1 MKSVFLCKYYPWS
14 QPLTFAYLKTFYLNI
29 TFLHKSRSSW
39 LTSVMACRVVSLGFN
54 HCNASSVV
62 WRALSLRCSTK
73 EDCCCRRI
81 LNKSLQT
88 EIKDKETWHV
98 VIQTTNNTS
107 DLRVLFSFMSCTS
120 SWWSTCRPSARSCPH
135 LAPPVAPQSL
145 HPSALLLAH
154 TSVEKRILVK
164 VNEGDHVMKTSQSH
178 LQPTSSLI
186 DHQR

>member
-1 MKSVFLCKYYPWS
+1 
-14 QPLTFAYLKTFYLNI
+14 
-29 TFLHKSRSSW
+29 
-39 LTSVMACRVVSLGFN
+39 MACRVVSLGFN

-81 LNKSLQT
+81 LNKSLKT

-98 VIQTTNNTS
+98 VIHTTNNTS
-107 DLRVLFSFMSCTS
+107 DLRVLFFFVSCTS

-164 VNEGDHVMKTSQSH
+164 VNKGDHVMRTSQSH

-186 DHQR
+186 DHHRPVTEADKINYIFSLYRKFRPFKVFHILLCFRFVVSVV